1 MAKNIASI
9 KRGEQKQQQTHQ
21 EYQRRLHQYTLFQL
35 IGFIKFLNPLI
46 KILLIIIW
54 TINVG
59 NCLVLHQRQSQQQ
72 EFLQQQNDFISQP
85 EEKGAVFVTEWI
97 KKRLCNNLTTTNF
110 YSAESTPA
118 IWPTDFSRNVV
129 VSFWIKSYNE
139 TKQTVACNSMQ
150 DVYEDDF
157 YYYIWLYKLLI
168 YMLVASSFEILLLLA
183 RNLHNINLTISRCW
197 TSLNMRMQCIF
208 FSHLSCKSYT
218 SHALLHSGCKATD
231 SRAMSELHHNSN
243 VTINFKKGA
252 KRRLKSEIRRI
263 TAASTTV
270 KTSPRA
276 METTVSLKPLLKR
289 KGPLSYV
296 FAVLGCH
303 VSPSRSC
310 SSVCCMFPY
319 FKNENST
326 SFALGY
332 TQVSAMG
339 DFLLLMLFIHVYYQK
354 QQQQFEQSQPA
365 APQRHK
371 SRYYQQVHRSTDKA
385 FSYLGDQKSCRQ
397 HCGNMHQKLWMPT
410 YHVCA
415 APIAI
420 PTTASATDDISIGT
434 RPSAVVQCIS
444 QNSKLCSCFCCS
456 RSNFWLQCCNCYC
469 CPCYCCFA
477 CSMCAYTAS
486 CCTSYSC
493 ICCSICGVSCPTYQH
508 FKTCC
513 FIYYCNMNH
522 RSCKYC
528 NTCCQNGHLST
539 RANAPVEIVCVKFS
553 KFGLFN
559 RGNFLAFCA
568 FRGGCSPYVW
578 TLPLRTFGCYEILQ
592 AANGLRTYVP
602 LCSNKS
608 CRGGV
613 FLLVYHYNYYQAVM
627 QVLCQMIPHILKL
640 HSCERSIKFHP
651 TLCGIVPVVVATK
664 TLISTNELGKTY
676 NSNPL
681 RIFMFANCIR
691 LARSNHKKR
700 RHRKSC
706 CRSTLNRLSQL
717 PFCNYKNLSTNRSA
731 SPSKF
736 ATSANRI
743 GLLASL
749 PTSNSLRTI
758 YPCATSPVRTLRR
771 LCGSKYNLTWLLIS
785 LVWFEGP
792 KLTNCNVIINY
803 QYQSPPPTN
812 SNNNNPK
819 ATVTTKPDV
828 EFDYKAS
835 NMLNSV
841 HNVNITTLTRTAN
854 VYNTGSKNTQQI
866 CNNYQTHTRV
876 QRALS
881 FSNINL
887 PTSASKLNVLWREH
901 SFSRSKFGKLGKY
914 VYIYR

>member
-1 MAKNIASI
+1 MKV
-9 KRGEQKQQQTHQ
+9 
-21 EYQRRLHQYTLFQL
+21 
-35 IGFIKFLNPLI
+35 GFIKFLNPFT

-59 NCLVLHQRQSQQQ
+59 NCLVLHQRQTQQQ
-72 EFLQQQNDFISQP
+72 QFLQQQNDFISQP
-85 EEKGAVFVTEWI
+85 EEKGAVFVTDWL
-97 KKRLCNNLTTTNF
+97 KKKLCNNLTTINF
-110 YSAESTPA
+110 NSVESTPA

-129 VSFWIKSYNE
+129 VSFWIKSYNG

-157 YYYIWLYKLLI
+157 YYYIWLYK
-168 YMLVASSFEILLLLA
+168 F
-183 RNLHNINLTISRCW
+183 
-197 TSLNMRMQCIF
+197 
-208 FSHLSCKSYT
+208 CKSYI
-218 SHALLHSGCKATD
+218 SNALLHFACKATD

-243 VTINFKKGA
+243 ITINFKKGA
-252 KRRLKSEIRRI
+252 KRRLKSEIRMI

-270 KTSPRA
+270 KASPRA

-326 SFALGY
+326 SFALSY

-365 APQRHK
+365 TPQRHQ
-371 SRYYQQVHRSTDKA
+371 SRYYQQVHRSTDKG
-385 FSYLGDQKSCRQ
+385 FSYLGDQKSCPQ

-415 APIAI
+415 APVAI
-420 PTTASATDDISIGT
+420 PTTASATDDIINSVRASVVVAVISGCNAVIVIAVHVT
-434 RPSAVVQCIS
+434 AVLLAQCAPILRRAVHPTAVYVAHFVHFVVDIRPMYGPYRSEHSDVTKYF
-444 QNSKLCSCFCCS
+444 KL
-456 RSNFWLQCCNCYC
+456 LTGY
-469 CPCYCCFA
+469 
-477 CSMCAYTAS
+477 
-486 CCTSYSC
+486 
-493 ICCSICGVSCPTYQH
+493 
-508 FKTCC
+508 
-513 FIYYCNMNH
+513 
-522 RSCKYC
+522 
-528 NTCCQNGHLST
+528 
-539 RANAPVEIVCVKFS
+539 APMY
-553 KFGLFN
+553 
-559 RGNFLAFCA
+559 RYLA
-568 FRGGCSPYVW
+568 
-578 TLPLRTFGCYEILQ
+578 
-592 AANGLRTYVP
+592 
-602 LCSNKS
+602 
-608 CRGGV
+608 
-613 FLLVYHYNYYQAVM
+613 
-627 QVLCQMIPHILKL
+627 LCQMLPHLLKL
-640 HSCERSIKFHP
+640 HSCERSIKFHQ

-664 TLISTNELGKTY
+664 ILMSTNEHGKTY

-681 RIFMFANCIR
+681 RIFMFANSIR

-736 ATSANRI
+736 TTSVNRI

-749 PTSNSLRTI
+749 PTSNSMRTI
-758 YPCATSPVRTLRR
+758 YPCATSPIRTLRR

-819 ATVTTKPDV
+819 ATVATKPDV

-835 NMLNSV
+835 NLLNSV

-866 CNNYQTHTRV
+866 CNNYQTHSRV
-876 QRALS
+876 QRALP

-901 SFSRSKFGKLGKY
+901 SFPRSKFARTEKLSIDPK
-914 VYIYR
+914 